1 MAPDNPL
8 QKMYMI
14 NLSMLSTLFMAIS
27 DRAVRLTNVHKFCVK
42 GGVVCT
48 GNSMA
53 VSFGPIQEAEVVSF
67 LGFLG
72 VSRGW

>member
-8 QKMYMI
+8 QKMYMV

-27 DRAVRLTNVHKFCVK
+27 DRAARLTNIYKFCVK

-53 VSFGPIQEAEVVSF
+53 ASCGPIQVAEVVSF

-72 VSRGW
+72 VSRG

>member
-1 MAPDNPL
+1 
-8 QKMYMI
+8 MYMV

-27 DRAVRLTNVHKFCVK
+27 DRAVRLTNIHKFCVK

-53 VSFGPIQEAEVVSF
+53 ASCDPIQVAEVVSF

-72 VSRGW
+72 VSRSW